1 MSSLLPGTIGGQYHG
16 LTMTTGAGEQ
26 SFERGTSRLSPR
38 ATALL
43 ARCLCA
49 LSLTLTVLGLFLL
62 VVSRSPVG
70 VPVYAG
76 APVYDYWLENT
87 VIAISFS
94 TVGAIITPRLPPQN
108 PIGWI
113 FCSIGVIAGMRLFV
127 SEYAIV
133 TLLAEPSSVP
143 AMLPGGEVVA
153 WISSWLWVSHIGLF
167 VFLALLF
174 PDGRLPSS
182 RWRPFG
188 WLVGVVVVTGM
199 VAVALWPETAAGFDL
214 INHPLGIEVA
224 TDTVNPVETILYA
237 LGLIAAASLLV
248 RLRRSIGVKRQ
259 QVKWFAYAVAVLATS
274 AILAYVVSESVKVVW
289 LEWVSFM
296 LVIASVVGLP
306 VAVGIAILRYRLY
319 NIDLLLNRTL
329 VYGALT
335 AVLAAVYFGI
345 IVLFQALFRAFTG
358 QESQLAVVVST
369 LAIAALFTPLR
380 LRIQSFIDRR
390 FYRRK
395 YDARKTL
402 EAFSAKLRTETDL
415 DALSS
420 DLIEV
425 IRETMQPTRVSLWL
439 KSPERAREATEKA
452 TAAIEVPEIE
462 IAPDDSILAY
472 LANVS
477 GVVGVEKL
485 ALDSQALRAM
495 KSADIELV
503 VPLVSQGELIG
514 LLNLGSRLSQQEYSA
529 DDRKLLSDLSTQAAP
544 AVRVARLVRQQ
555 QEAETRY
562 RTLVEQ
568 TPAITYVQEPVESSN
583 PKAVTYISPQYETI
597 LGYPPESKIIDE
609 EHWNSIVHPEDRE
622 RVLAEEA
629 RSDQTGEPFRV
640 EYRVIAGDGRVVWVR
655 DEATLVRD
663 EEGQPL
669 YWLGVQYDVTEQK
682 REAQERERIE
692 QELRIARLIQQTL
705 LPKTLPELSG
715 YDVAAYYQPAREV
728 GGDFYDLFELEG
740 GRLGLVVGDVTDKGI
755 PAALVMAT
763 TRTMLR
769 VSAQRLFPPAEVL
782 KRTNEALVPDIPPNM
797 FITCLYAILD
807 TESGRL
813 VYANAGH
820 DPPYLRH
827 NGSDVE
833 ELRARGMP
841 LGLMPEMEYEEK
853 EITLE
858 RGESVLF
865 YSDGLVEAHDSHH
878 EMFGFPKLQGL
889 VGTHRSGGSSLIDFL
904 LSELTHFAG
913 EDWEQEDDIT
923 LVTLERSDEL

>member
-1 MSSLLPGTIGGQYHG
+1 
-16 LTMTTGAGEQ
+16 
-26 SFERGTSRLSPR
+26 
-38 ATALL
+38 
-43 ARCLCA
+43 
-49 LSLTLTVLGLFLL
+49 
-62 VVSRSPVG
+62 
-70 VPVYAG
+70 
-76 APVYDYWLENT
+76 
-87 VIAISFS
+87 
-94 TVGAIITPRLPPQN
+94 
-108 PIGWI
+108 
-113 FCSIGVIAGMRLFV
+113 
-127 SEYAIV
+127 
-133 TLLAEPSSVP
+133 
-143 AMLPGGEVVA
+143 
-153 WISSWLWVSHIGLF
+153 
-167 VFLALLF
+167 
-174 PDGRLPSS
+174 
-182 RWRPFG
+182 
-188 WLVGVVVVTGM
+188 
-199 VAVALWPETAAGFDL
+199 
-214 INHPLGIEVA
+214 
-224 TDTVNPVETILYA
+224 
-237 LGLIAAASLLV
+237 
-248 RLRRSIGVKRQ
+248 
-259 QVKWFAYAVAVLATS
+259 
-274 AILAYVVSESVKVVW
+274 VKVVW

-477 GVVGVEKL
+477 GVVEVEKL

>member
-1 MSSLLPGTIGGQYHG
+1 VGHDDG
-16 LTMTTGAGEQ
+16 LAMTTGAGEQ
-26 SFERGTSRLSPR
+26 SFKRGAARLSPR

-49 LSLTLTVLGLFLL
+49 VTLTLTVLGLFLL

-70 VPVYAG
+70 IPVYAG
-76 APVYDYWLENT
+76 APVYDYWLVNT
-87 VIAISFS
+87 VVAISFS

-113 FCSIGVIAGMRLFV
+113 FCSIGMIAGMRLFV
-127 SEYAIV
+127 AEYAIV
-133 TLLAEPSSVP
+133 TLLAEPRSVP
-143 AMLPGGEVVA
+143 AMLPGGEVLA

-182 RWRPFG
+182 RWRAFG
-188 WLVGVVVVTGM
+188 WLVGVVIVTGT
-199 VAVALWPETAAGFDL
+199 VSVALWPETAAGFDL
-214 INHPLGIEVA
+214 VNHPLGIEVA

-237 LGLIAAASLLV
+237 LGLLAAASLLV
-248 RLRRSIGVKRQ
+248 RLRRSMGVRRQ

-274 AILAYVVSESVKVVW
+274 AILAYVVSELVGVVW
-289 LEWVSFM
+289 LEWISSM
-296 LVIASVVGLP
+296 LVLVSVVGLP

-335 AVLAAVYFGI
+335 AVLAAVYFGS
-345 IVLFQALFRAFTG
+345 IVLLQVLFRAFTG

-380 LRIQSFIDRR
+380 RRIQALIDRR

-395 YDARKTL
+395 YDARNTL
-402 EAFSAKLRTETDL
+402 EAFSTKLRTETDL

-420 DLIEV
+420 DLLEV

-439 KSPERAREATEKA
+439 KSAERAREDTVKA
-452 TAAIEVPEIE
+452 TTAPEIE
-462 IAPDDSILAY
+462 IAPDDPIVAY
-472 LANVS
+472 LATVS
-477 GVVGVEKL
+477 GVVEVENL
-485 ALDSQALRAM
+485 DLDSPALRSM

-503 VPLVSQGELIG
+503 VPLVSRGELIG
-514 LLNLGSRLSQQEYSA
+514 LINLGARLSQQEYSV
-529 DDRKLLSDLSTQAAP
+529 DDRKLLKDLSTQTAP

-568 TPAITYVQEPVESSN
+568 TPAITYVQEPLESSN
-583 PKAVTYISPQYETI
+583 PKAVTYVSPQYETI
-597 LGYPPESKIIDE
+597 LGYPSESHMIDE
-609 EHWNSIVHPEDRE
+609 EHWLKTVHPEDRE

-629 RSDQTGEPFRV
+629 RTDQTGEPFGM

-663 EEGQPL
+663 EVGQPL
-669 YWLGVQYDVTEQK
+669 YWLGLRYDVTEQK

-705 LPKTLPELSG
+705 LPKTLPKLTG
-715 YDVAAYYQPAREV
+715 YDIAAYYQPAREV
-728 GGDFYDLFELEG
+728 GGDFYDSLELKD

-769 VSAQRLFPPAEVL
+769 ASAQRLFPPGEVL
-782 KRTNEALVPDIPPNM
+782 KRVNDALVPDIPPNM

-807 TESGRL
+807 IESGRL

-827 NGSDVE
+827 YGSDVE

-841 LGLMPEMEYEEK
+841 LGLMPGMEYEQK
-853 EITLE
+853 EVTLE

-865 YSDGLVEAHDSHH
+865 YSDGLVEAHNPHH
-878 EMFGFPKLQGL
+878 EMFGFPRLQGL
-889 VGTHRSGGSSLIDFL
+889 VGTPRSGGSSLIDFL
-904 LSELTHFAG
+904 LSELTHFTG

-923 LVTLERSDEL
+923 LVTLERSEEL